1 MREDCS
7 GRRYRSGRPWGR
19 LTLHGFFQYGAQTE
33 KLQQQL
39 ASEKGVHP
47 EVRFH
52 VPRSGRQVP
61 GDYLALQRRQATSR
75 QSFSAFHPHWPMAQ
89 QISAYLRPEWGRD
102 QDLVQGHPE
111 SHCLGLE
118 LGSLPVP
125 KARASRVPDWEPLIL
140 AEPASRLPHAGL
152 WKQAS

>member
-52 VPRSGRQVP
+52 GSQIWKAGPWGLIGSPEKTSNFQAELFCLP
-61 GDYLALQRRQATSR
+61 PSLAYGPAD
-75 QSFSAFHPHWPMAQ
+75 
-89 QISAYLRPEWGRD
+89 I
-102 QDLVQGHPE
+102 
-111 SHCLGLE
+111 CLFE
-118 LGSLPVP
+118 
-125 KARASRVPDWEPLIL
+125 A
-140 AEPASRLPHAGL
+140 
-152 WKQAS
+152 